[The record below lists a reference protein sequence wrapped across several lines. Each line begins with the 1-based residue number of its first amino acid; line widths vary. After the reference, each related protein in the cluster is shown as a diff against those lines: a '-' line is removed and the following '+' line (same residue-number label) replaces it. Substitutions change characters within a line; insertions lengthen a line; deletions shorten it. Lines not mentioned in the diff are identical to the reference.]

1 LREFQNRLLFYLLS
15 QEIIMSTITYDE
27 TELEVTEVEEVE
39 EKEEAEEET
48 APEPEIFS
56 LSQDEIDR
64 IFEEEQARPKLP
76 PDPCL
81 LEDSSED
88 YDDEPITEY
97 QDSMDAAGYPY
108 W

>member
-1 LREFQNRLLFYLLS
+1 MIGTKIEK
-15 QEIIMSTITYDE
+15 ITI
-27 TELEVTEVEEVE
+27 LEPVEQ
-39 EKEEAEEET
+39 
-48 APEPEIFS
+48 PEILS
-56 LSQDEIDR
+56 LPPEEI
-64 IFEEEQARPKLP
+64 EQILAKDIAKPKRP

-88 YDDEPITEY
+88 YDEEPVTEY